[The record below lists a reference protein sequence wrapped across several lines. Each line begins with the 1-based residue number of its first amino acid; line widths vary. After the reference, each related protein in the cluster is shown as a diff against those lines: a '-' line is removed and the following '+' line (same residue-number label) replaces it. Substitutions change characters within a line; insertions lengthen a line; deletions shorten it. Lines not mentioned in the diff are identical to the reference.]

1 MREKAQVMNTEEIR
15 RALLRIA
22 HEILE
27 AQS

>member
-1 MREKAQVMNTEEIR
+1 MREKAQVMNAEEIR

-27 AQS
+27 QNH